1 MAIIDFDVRK
11 NISSFAYCYAHIR
24 KLNGLVIYM
33 KLKMLKELVKNWQ
46 DVILF
51 KAGIKK
57 NIVMRMRSGRAWKV
71 DNAKDYAAFW
81 NSLMYVSSKIQSLNE
96 RYGLGM
102 SINKKKRTIKIRK
115 FNQNIEFHFDS
126 MKQAVN
132 TLGLIIENFIDG
144 QYNKLNVKG
153 KYVVDIGANIGDT
166 AIFFALKGAKH
177 IYAFEPY
184 PYSYNLASK
193 NIKANLLEDK
203 ITLINEGC
211 GKRGFSVIN
220 PKVKK
225 YGEDALQASKN
236 GNKIKINALDEI
248 IERFDI
254 KDAVL
259 KIDCEGCEYQT
270 ILNAKLK
277 TLEKFS
283 QMIIEYH
290 YGYKNLIKKLR
301 EAGFRTRCTLPGYD
315 LTFDANGKNRSLG
328 LIYCDRTYTRR

>member
-11 NISSFAYCYAHIR
+11 NISSFAYYYAHIR

-57 NIVMRMRSGRAWKV
+57 NIVMRMRLGRAWKV

-153 KYVVDIGANIGDT
+153 KYVVDIGANIGRYCN
-166 AIFFALKGAKH
+166 IFC
-177 IYAFEPY
+177 
-184 PYSYNLASK
+184 
-193 NIKANLLEDK
+193 IK
-203 ITLINEGC
+203 
-211 GKRGFSVIN
+211 
-220 PKVKK
+220 
-225 YGEDALQASKN
+225 
-236 GNKIKINALDEI
+236 
-248 IERFDI
+248 
-254 KDAVL
+254 
-259 KIDCEGCEYQT
+259 
-270 ILNAKLK
+270 
-277 TLEKFS
+277 
-283 QMIIEYH
+283 
-290 YGYKNLIKKLR
+290 
-301 EAGFRTRCTLPGYD
+301 RCKAY
-315 LTFDANGKNRSLG
+315 
-328 LIYCDRTYTRR
+328 ICI